1 MGNKKVL
8 ITGGTGFLGSQLL
21 EIMKGNNY
29 EITLLLRKESKGN
42 NQLLTYRST
51 DELFKIENHFDV
63 IFHLAGFIPY
73 GEFDKPNQELTSTNI
88 LLTAKLSL
96 RYPDAKFILA
106 SSVSVYG
113 ENFDLPLKINS
124 NFVKPTLYGK
134 SKLAAEAIVQNHNK
148 YSIVRFSSLIGPN
161 MKPIS
166 FVPRSI
172 KQAKDNNLITIW
184 GDGARKQNYLDV
196 RDAARLIL
204 HVAYL
209 TENDII
215 LGIGENSVSNK
226 QIVNLINLYHPTNI
240 EYTGKDESPSFI
252 YDDENNYK
260 KINFTLNFSIS
271 KTLKDIIE

>member
-1 MGNKKVL
+1 MSNNKVL

-29 EITLLLRKESKGN
+29 EITLLLNQESNRYNKS
-42 NQLLTYRST
+42 LTYNCIE
-51 DELFKIENHFDV
+51 ELFKIEDHFDI

-73 GEFDKPNQELTSTNI
+73 GEFDKPNQELTRTNI

-113 ENFDLPLKINS
+113 ENSDLPLKISS

-148 YSIVRFSSLIGPN
+148 YSIIRFSSLIGPN
-161 MKPIS
+161 MKPVS
-166 FVPRSI
+166 FVPRCI
-172 KQAKDNNLITIW
+172 KQAKENNIITIW

-204 HVAYL
+204 HAAYYL
-209 TENDII
+209 ENEII
-215 LGIGENSVSNK
+215 LGIANNSVSNE
-226 QIVNLINLYHPTNI
+226 QIVNLINLYHPSI
-240 EYTGKDESPSFI
+240 IKYTGKDESTSFI
-252 YDDENNYK
+252 YDDEDTYK
-260 KINFTLNFSIS
+260 KIDFTLNYSIS
-271 KTLKDIIE
+271 KTLKDMIE